1 MQINIIY
8 SKVFD
13 ITIIKIDNKKFKL
26 NRMNNIKSFI
36 NNSENK
42 ELIIKELKVY
52 YKYNKENKTIEKLL
66 KDI

>member
-1 MQINIIY
+1 MNISIIY
-8 SKVFD
+8 SKTFD

-26 NRMNNIKSFI
+26 NRINCIKSFI

-42 ELIIKELKVY
+42 ELILKELRIY
-52 YKYNKENKTIEKLL
+52 NKYNENKTIEKLL